1 MKRLSFFLALI
12 LVLSL
17 LSTAVFSAQG
27 LSVSPL
33 QDATEST
40 LSSDPSETEE
50 PAEPSEPTEPEDP
63 TEPTEPED
71 PTPEPL
77 YPKTEQHP
85 IYVSGSSDGF
95 FRPRASLT
103 RSEFAQIIYRLTDL
117 PDSEDCPFSDIPDN
131 KWYTAA
137 VRALAASGYMNGF
150 PDGTFRPRNPVT
162 RAQLVVVLSKIRPEA
177 PETNSTFSDVPESHW
192 SYVAVSLAQ
201 SKGWVS
207 GYSDG
212 TFRPNKPVTRAE
224 AVTSLNQFLGRTPD
238 RDVIDQVSDLL
249 YFPDVQ
255 RSNWFYYQVMEAAVP
270 HDASFAS
277 PEAPEAWLE
286 YTPEGPHLQDGF
298 HCVNNKLYVVE
309 NGVFVRTE
317 GDGAVGEVSYH
328 CQGET
333 GICTV
338 SVPIV
343 QDFNG
348 SLVMIGSS
356 GNPIGTPGQ
365 YQNGFYLL
373 ENTLYAVMKGYVVNS
388 EVSASLN
395 GVSFRC
401 SGPEGVCTAQTE
413 VLQLYN
419 GELIFLRSGTPIA
432 APGQYRNGFHVKAG
446 HLYVVLNGKIR
457 NTAGTGNYDGVSYS
471 CEGADGRCTTA
482 NWNLLYLPDVDISC
496 FQNALPSDVDC
507 SFTDVPAS
515 AACYHAVAV
524 QTALG
529 ILEGTDST
537 HFQPNAAVSYGQA
550 LKAAVKVY
558 EFYFDVE
565 PMPHA
570 ETDQYYAGKALE
582 YGILDK
588 ALSNYSAAATRGD
601 AAAYLSK
608 AMHGRELDEINDVNG
623 IPDVPTYS
631 SYYSAMMTL
640 YLTGITKGLDASYN
654 AKPAESLTRGELA
667 QLLTRL
673 VLPAERLEFNLHMK
687 INETYR
693 YGTSGSG
700 KYALNAYRIGNG
712 KNVMVL
718 TFAIHGWED
727 NWAKDGQELVYLADQ
742 TRQYLLNHYDLVENG
757 NWSVYILRCLN
768 PDGLYDGTTCNGP
781 GRCTTTYYNANG
793 VLVSGS
799 GKGIDMN
806 RCFPYKYSSR
816 TDARNFN
823 GTAPLQ
829 CVEARALAQY
839 IQTIKG
845 SGHNILIDTH
855 GWLSQIIPSSGKG
868 TIYNALLKQ
877 FPYSTY
883 ANLANGS
890 GYFSSWAAFNVGYDS
905 CLLELPSWI
914 TSHDKFISSNC
925 VGKFEAVVAD
935 LLKNYKTKGITR
947 GPLPEDEFELD
958 GN

>member
-63 TEPTEPED
+63 TEPTEPKD

-224 AVTSLNQFLGRTPD
+224 AVTILNQFLGRTPD

-388 EVSASLN
+388 EGSASLN

-413 VLQLYN
+413 VLQAQLDVSRPPQVSDSQQCRKGLCYR
-419 GELIFLRSGTPIA
+419 GSPGSTRQSHVEAEDEQCGHFLLPKSPPLPCRLQLHGRSC
-432 APGQYRNGFHVKAG
+432 
-446 HLYVVLNGKIR
+446 IR
-457 NTAGTGNYDGVSYS
+457 NVLPCRCGSDGSGYSGRDRQHPFSAQCSRHLRPGPEGS
-471 CEGADGRCTTA
+471 CEG
-482 NWNLLYLPDVDISC
+482 V
-496 FQNALPSDVDC
+496 
-507 SFTDVPAS
+507 
-515 AACYHAVAV
+515 
-524 QTALG
+524 
-529 ILEGTDST
+529 
-537 HFQPNAAVSYGQA
+537 
-550 LKAAVKVY
+550 
-558 EFYFDVE
+558 
-565 PMPHA
+565 
-570 ETDQYYAGKALE
+570 
-582 YGILDK
+582 
-588 ALSNYSAAATRGD
+588 
-601 AAAYLSK
+601 
-608 AMHGRELDEINDVNG
+608 
-623 IPDVPTYS
+623 
-631 SYYSAMMTL
+631 
-640 YLTGITKGLDASYN
+640 
-654 AKPAESLTRGELA
+654 
-667 QLLTRL
+667 
-673 VLPAERLEFNLHMK
+673 
-687 INETYR
+687 
-693 YGTSGSG
+693 
-700 KYALNAYRIGNG
+700 
-712 KNVMVL
+712 
-718 TFAIHGWED
+718 
-727 NWAKDGQELVYLADQ
+727 
-742 TRQYLLNHYDLVENG
+742 
-757 NWSVYILRCLN
+757 
-768 PDGLYDGTTCNGP
+768 
-781 GRCTTTYYNANG
+781 
-793 VLVSGS
+793 
-799 GKGIDMN
+799 
-806 RCFPYKYSSR
+806 
-816 TDARNFN
+816 
-823 GTAPLQ
+823 
-829 CVEARALAQY
+829 
-839 IQTIKG
+839 
-845 SGHNILIDTH
+845 
-855 GWLSQIIPSSGKG
+855 
-868 TIYNALLKQ
+868 
-877 FPYSTY
+877 
-883 ANLANGS
+883 
-890 GYFSSWAAFNVGYDS
+890 
-905 CLLELPSWI
+905 
-914 TSHDKFISSNC
+914 
-925 VGKFEAVVAD
+925 
-935 LLKNYKTKGITR
+935 
-947 GPLPEDEFELD
+947 
-958 GN
+958 